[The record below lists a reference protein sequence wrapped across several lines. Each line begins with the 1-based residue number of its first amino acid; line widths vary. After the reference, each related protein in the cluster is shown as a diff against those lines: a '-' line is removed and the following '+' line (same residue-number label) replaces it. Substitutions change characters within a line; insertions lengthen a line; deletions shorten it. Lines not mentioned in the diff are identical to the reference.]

1 LFNVQDAGMKWS
13 VIKKKSLYIGFFK
26 LTGIELQH
34 DLFAGGQ
41 SRVLTREL
49 IDRGQA
55 IAVLP
60 YDPVR
65 DEVVLIEQFRI
76 GAGEDADDDSEAGPW
91 VIEIIAGYQEPGE
104 SAESVAHREAVE
116 EAGCVVTE
124 LLPMYKYYSSP
135 GGSNEQI
142 QIFLGRTDSTHI
154 NGIHGLDEEGED
166 IKVHVISSK
175 LAFDWLDNGRIDS
188 AAPIIAMQWFQIN
201 REKIRQLWL

>member
-1 LFNVQDAGMKWS
+1 MIENLLFNVQDTGMKWS
-13 VIKKKSLYIGFFK
+13 VIKKKSLYSGFFK

-65 DEVVLIEQFRI
+65 DEIVLIEQFRI
-76 GAGEDADDDSEAGPW
+76 GAGEDKNGPW

-104 SAESVAHREAVE
+104 SAEVVAHREAEE
-116 EAGCVVTE
+116 EAGCVVTD

-166 IKVHVISSK
+166 IKVHVISSE
-175 LAFDWLDNGRIDS
+175 LAFNWLHNGHIDS

-201 REKIRQLWL
+201 RERIRKLWL